1 MRRAKFLDVWV
12 KRDRLHAK
20 RAAHVAAVESAV
32 VTVEIAGV
40 IDVAP
45 LSKPIIIAKVDRVAS
60 EMSEGIV
67 NLYAV
72 GIDSY
77 PYG

>member
-12 KRDRLHAK
+12 KRDRLHANRSVHVVVEEK
-20 RAAHVAAVESAV
+20 AVAAAENAGATDV
-32 VTVEIAGV
+32 V
-40 IDVAP
+40 P
-45 LSKPIIIAKVDRVAS
+45 LSKPIIIAKVDRLATKLFQGV
-60 EMSEGIV
+60 V